1 LERRERTPETSKE
14 ARFHPELEILLMS
27 NETATELA
35 PRRGRPPGSKNK
47 PKIADGAI
55 AELPKR
61 RGRPP
66 GSTNKPKIADGAIAE
81 LPKRRGRPPGS
92 TNKPKIADGA
102 IAELPKRRGRPPGSK
117 NKSNVGDPT
126 ATKAA
131 KPVSGGTSM
140 MDALL
145 DYMKA
150 KPNAVFA
157 EAKAAMAS
165 AGHTLFPVSWGRA
178 QLLLGRVTK
187 SVEKVAKAAKP
198 IAEVAPPTVSSVEAP
213 VKRGR
218 GRPRKV
224 VAETTASAPVRVVSR
239 ATGGTSIPVAAS
251 DVGTIQAFVDAANA
265 GGRIELRY
273 AHGAWSLTVAS

>member
-1 LERRERTPETSKE
+1 LDRRERTPEASKE
-14 ARFHPELEILLMS
+14 ARFHLELEILLMS

-47 PKIADGAI
+47 PKDADGAT
-55 AELPKR
+55 AELPR
-61 RGRPP
+61 RH
-66 GSTNKPKIADGAIAE
+66 
-81 LPKRRGRPPGS
+81 GRPPGS

-117 NKSNVGDPT
+117 NKSNVGDQG

-131 KPVSGGTSM
+131 SPASGGTSM

-157 EAKAAMAS
+157 DAKAAMAS

-187 SVEKVAKAAKP
+187 SETAAKAAKP
-198 IAEVAPPTVSSVEAP
+198 IADVAPPTVSSVEAP

-224 VAETTASAPVRVVSR
+224 VAETTASAPARAVSR
-239 ATGGTSIPVAAS
+239 ATGGASIPVAAS